1 MRKKLCLPLL
11 AVLLAPA
18 LTLAQSVFDGTWK
31 MDVNTAKFASKPQV
45 LLVQNGV
52 YECKSCTPPTRIR
65 ADGMDHA
72 VQGSPYV
79 DAFSVRVLDDRTV
92 LITAKKNGKVIG
104 TSKDQVSAD
113 GKTLIVDFTQT
124 SAENGAV
131 VTGHS
136 RMTRVA
142 GGPAGSHVV
151 SGSWQMAKM
160 DNVSQNDLSFT
171 VKVNGDELIMT
182 SPTGQGYTAKLDG
195 TEAAYHG
202 DPGTTNV
209 SVRKIDADT
218 IEETDLRNGKVISV
232 TRMTVLPGGKKM
244 TIASDDKLRGQ
255 HSEIT
260 STKQ

>member
-11 AVLLAPA
+11 VLLLTPA
-18 LTLAQSVFDGTWK
+18 LTMAQSVFDGTWK
-31 MDVNTAKFASKPQV
+31 MDVNTAKFGSKPQV
-45 LLVQNGV
+45 LLVQNGI
-52 YECKSCTPPTRIR
+52 YECKSCTPPTRIK

-72 VQGSPYV
+72 VEGSPYV
-79 DAFSVRVLDDRTV
+79 DAFSVKVLDNRTV
-92 LITAKKNGKVIG
+92 LITAKKNGKAIG
-104 TSKDQVSAD
+104 TSKDQVSTD

-124 SAENGAV
+124 SAATGAV

-142 GGPAGSHVV
+142 DGPAGSHVI
-151 SGSWQMAKM
+151 SGSWQMEKM
-160 DNVSQNDLSFT
+160 DNLSQNDLSFT
-171 VKVNGDELIMT
+171 VNVSGNELTMT
-182 SPTGQGYTAKLDG
+182 SPTGQGYIARLDG

-209 SVRKIDADT
+209 SVKEIDANT
-218 IEETDLRNGKVISV
+218 IEETDFRNSKVISV
-232 TRMTVLPGGKKM
+232 TRMTVLPGGRKM

-260 STKQ
+260 ATKQ